1 MPASAVPVSAVPA
14 SAVSEELARY
24 EDRDRLAELWF
35 HEIELFRCARP
46 KSEALWHEA
55 TPHLPDGVPML
66 WMAKW
71 PGPWPVYV
79 ERAAG
84 AHFWD
89 VDGIDHVD
97 LCLGDSGAMCGHA
110 PAASVTAIA
119 AQLVRGSTFMLP
131 TEDAAKAA
139 ELLTDRF
146 GVPSWQFTLSAT
158 DANRSLIR
166 YARQVT
172 GRRKILVHDF
182 CYHGSV
188 DEAFATLDENGAV
201 APRRGNIGAPVPPSE
216 TTAVVPFND
225 IAALDAALATGD
237 IAAVLIEPA
246 LTNIGIVL
254 PDAGYHA
261 AVRQLCTRYGAIL
274 IIDETHTLSAG
285 PGGMTKAEGLSPDA
299 VVVGKSIGG
308 GIPAAAFGMSAEL
321 AQRARE
327 SLDREDIDVGGVGGT
342 LAGNALSLVGIRAT
356 LSDVLTPAA
365 FDSMTARATEWTVG
379 VQAALDEFGVP
390 WQVTQLGARAEY
402 SFRKTPP
409 HDGAE
414 AAAADD
420 FELQQYLHLH
430 ALNRG
435 ILITPFHNMAL
446 MSPATT
452 AADVDRHTV
461 AFRDAVASLYA

>member
-1 MPASAVPVSAVPA
+1 MVAA
-14 SAVSEELARY
+14 Y
-24 EDRDRLAELWF
+24 TDRDRLAELWRQ
-35 HEIELFRCARP
+35 ETERFRRERTE
-46 KSEALWHEA
+46 SEKLWRAA

-79 ERAAG
+79 ESARG
-84 AHFWD
+84 AHFTD

-97 LCLGDSGAMCGHA
+97 LCLGDTGAMCGHA
-110 PAASVTAIA
+110 PPASVKAISE
-119 AQLVRGSTFMLP
+119 QLVKGSTFMLP
-131 TEDAAKAA
+131 TADAAAAA
-139 ELLTDRF
+139 ELLSESF

-172 GRRKILVHDF
+172 GRRKILIHDH

-188 DEAFATLDENGAV
+188 DETFATLDDCGNVVE
-201 APRRGNIGAPVPPSE
+201 RRGNIGAPVPPSE

-225 IAALDAALATGD
+225 IDALEAALKVGD
-237 IAAVLIEPA
+237 IAAMLIEPA

-254 PDAGYHA
+254 PDAGYHD
-261 AVRQLCTRYGAIL
+261 AVRALCTRYGVIL
-274 IIDETHTLSAG
+274 IIDETHTISAG
-285 PGGMTKAEGLSPDA
+285 PGGMTAQYGLQPDA

-308 GIPAAAFGMSAEL
+308 GIPAAAFGMTEEL
-321 AQRARE
+321 ARRARN
-327 SLDREDIDVGGVGGT
+327 SLDLEDIDVGGVGGT
-342 LAGNALSLVGIRAT
+342 LAGNALSLAGIRAT
-356 LSDVLTPAA
+356 LSDVLNAAA
-365 FDSMTARATEWTVG
+365 FVGMIERSTEWTAG
-379 VQAALDEFGVP
+379 VQAVLDEFDVP

-402 SFRKTPP
+402 SFRSTPP

-446 MSPATT
+446 MCPDTT
-452 AADVDRHTV
+452 RADVDRHTA
-461 AFRDAVASLYA
+461 AFRDAVSALFA